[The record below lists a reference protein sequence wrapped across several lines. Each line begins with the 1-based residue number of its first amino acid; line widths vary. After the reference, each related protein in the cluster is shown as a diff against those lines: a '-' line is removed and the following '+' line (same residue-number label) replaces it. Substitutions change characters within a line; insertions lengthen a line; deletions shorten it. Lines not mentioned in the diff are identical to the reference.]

1 VEADAP
7 APAAPAR
14 ARAGIDAHAMALV
27 LVALKA
33 LSQRSIVALGQIAIV
48 GALASVWWLFYDA
61 IPANPSVNQLV
72 GLTLY
77 GVFVL
82 VGLFAWRR

>member
-1 VEADAP
+1 MEADAP

-14 ARAGIDAHAMALV
+14 ARAGIDAHALALV
-27 LVALKA
+27 LLAVKT
-33 LSQRSIVALGQIAIV
+33 LSQRALVAFGQVAVV

-61 IPANPSVNQLV
+61 IPANPTVNQLV

-82 VGLFAWRR
+82 VGLFARRR